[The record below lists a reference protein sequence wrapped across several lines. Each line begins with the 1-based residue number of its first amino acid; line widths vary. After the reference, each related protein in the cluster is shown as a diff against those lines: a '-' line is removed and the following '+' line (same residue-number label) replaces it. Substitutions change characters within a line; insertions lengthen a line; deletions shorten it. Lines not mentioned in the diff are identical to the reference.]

1 MKLDLQNTA
10 RYYYYPGWHEPATV
24 LEFVFNKKAY
34 EALPVDVRR
43 ILDHAVTASQVHGL
57 AEYEAK
63 NNLALHKLK
72 TQFKGKVEI
81 LPLPAPVLRDLRRL
95 AGDVIREESEKS
107 PLATKVYASFTKFQR
122 QLSGWRQ
129 ISESAYHQ
137 LEAV

>member
-1 MKLDLQNTA
+1 M
-10 RYYYYPGWHEPATV
+10 
-24 LEFVFNKKAY
+24 
-34 EALPVDVRR
+34 
-43 ILDHAVTASQVHGL
+43 TASQVHGL